1 MRFSHVLAGGL
12 AAIVLSACGAPA
24 DEAAPTTGDTAE
36 ELAAPTV
43 PPPSDAEE
51 DIRHFLL
58 QEYPDATSIP
68 YDFAWSDLNGDGED
82 EAIVYLGGPYFCGT
96 GGCNLLVLTPAGQMW
111 RKVGDISVSRTPV
124 SVLETSTNGW
134 RDLTVAVSGGGGPSG
149 TMILKF
155 DGESYPSNASTAP
168 EAPSGAKGEEL
179 LPEMLNFRTV
189 EPMAM
194 PPEE

>member
-1 MRFSHVLAGGL
+1 MRLGLVFVGTLSGLILA
-12 AAIVLSACGAPA
+12 SCEAPA
-24 DEAAPTTGDTAE
+24 EEAVEQPVEASTEA
-36 ELAAPTV
+36 AAPTV

-58 QEYPDATSIP
+58 QEYPDATSIS
-68 YDFAWSDLNGDGED
+68 YDFAWSDLNGDEED

-96 GGCNLLVLTPAGQMW
+96 GGCNLLVLTPAGPMW
-111 RKVGDISVSRTPV
+111 RKVGDVSVSRTPV

-155 DGESYPSNASTAP
+155 DGENYPSNASTAP
-168 EAPSGAKGEEL
+168 EAPADAKGEEL

-189 EPMAM
+189 EPMAV
-194 PPEE
+194 PPEG

>member
-12 AAIVLSACGAPA
+12 AAIALSACGAPA
-24 DEAAPTTGDTAE
+24 EEAEPAAQDAADEM
-36 ELAAPTV
+36 AAPTV

-58 QEYPDATSIP
+58 QEYPDATSIS

-96 GGCNLLVLTPAGQMW
+96 GGCNLLVLTPAGPMW
-111 RKVGDISVSRTPV
+111 RKVGDVSVSRTPV
-124 SVLETSTNGW
+124 SVLETSTSGW
-134 RDLTVAVSGGGGPSG
+134 RDLTVAVSGGGGSSG

-155 DGESYPSNASTAP
+155 DGENYPSNASTAP
-168 EAPSGAKGEEL
+168 EAPADAKGEEL
-179 LPEMLNFRTV
+179 LPEMLNLKTV
-189 EPMAM
+189 EPMAV
-194 PPEE
+194 PPEG